1 MGFKILLEILAKGQC
16 ETVREV
22 PITFEERLYGTSKL
36 TSGVI
41 LEYLLQV
48 IRLYAEKAK
57 SLFKSEEPASRVG
70 RVGSGPDP

>member
-1 MGFKILLEILAKGQC
+1 MVIRLSPCSVA
-16 ETVREV
+16 
-22 PITFEERLYGTSKL
+22 FEATPKSRGKL

-48 IRLYAEKAK
+48 VRPYAEKAK
-57 SLFKSEEPASRVG
+57 SLFKSEEPASRVE